1 MLPDLVII
9 GAMKCGT
16 TSLHHYLSLHPE
28 ISMSKQKELD
38 FFLGKKNWKK
48 GVDWYQSQ
56 FKGKAKV
63 FGESSPNYTIYSK
76 FPGVPERMY
85 RLIPQAKLIYLVRDP
100 IERMIAHYIHQYSGG
115 FEHRGIDEALINP
128 GKNSYFE
135 RSLYY
140 TQLCYYLDY
149 YKAAQILVIP
159 AEELRNDTRKTLSK
173 IFDFLEV
180 DPSYQSW
187 QYAIQRHR
195 SVRKRRKTLLGE
207 KISTSPTAKIL
218 KKIPQ
223 RLRWPLEDI
232 LYFPFSK
239 SIHPPVLNEQ
249 VRQKLEFLLKEDT
262 EKLRNY
268 TGSKFA
274 YWKI

>member
-1 MLPDLVII
+1 MLPNLVII

-28 ISMSKQKELD
+28 ISMSQQKELD

-56 FKGKAKV
+56 FKGKAQV
-63 FGESSPNYTIYSK
+63 FGESSPNYTAYSK

-85 RLIPQAKLIYLVRDP
+85 GLIPQAKLIYLVRDP
-100 IERMIAHYIHQYSGG
+100 VERMIADYIHQYSSSL
-115 FEHRGIDEALINP
+115 ENRGIDEALINP
-128 GKNSYFE
+128 GKRAYLE

-149 YKAAQILVIP
+149 YKASQILVIP

-180 DPSYQSW
+180 DPSYHSW
-187 QYAIQRHR
+187 QYAMQRHR

-223 RLRWPLEDI
+223 RMRWPLEDI

-239 SIHPPVLNEQ
+239 PINPPVLNEQ
-249 VRQKLEFLLKEDT
+249 VRQKLENSLKEDT
-262 EKLRNY
+262 ERLRNY
-268 TGSKFA
+268 TGCQFS